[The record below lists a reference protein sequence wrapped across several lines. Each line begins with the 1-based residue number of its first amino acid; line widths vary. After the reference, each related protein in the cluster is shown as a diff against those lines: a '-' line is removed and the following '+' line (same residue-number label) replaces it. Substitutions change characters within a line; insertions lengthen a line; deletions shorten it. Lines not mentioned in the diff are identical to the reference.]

1 MRLFHPTSLLPLKT
15 PSLINPI
22 KQASSSSST
31 SRHPQTS
38 IISSLLKSC
47 SHSNHLKQTHAKILT
62 LALHHHHFSFLS
74 SLTLSY
80 ISHGLIHSAHLLFHT
95 IPSPSPYL
103 YNLMI
108 RSLANHGHLHQSL
121 GLYSSLL
128 SSTTHHPDK
137 FTFPFALKSCAA
149 LSDIHNGK
157 QIHQHSICL
166 GCENDPFVRAALVDM
181 YSKCGYID
189 SARQVFDK
197 MPQRDLVSWTCMISG
212 YAHNGCN
219 FEVLEFFHLMRSSG
233 VRPNR
238 VSLLSTLLAC
248 GRLGALCKGQC
259 IHGHAIHT
267 GFDTNVLVATSII
280 DMYAKC
286 GSLNV
291 ARLMF
296 DITDGKDLV
305 CWSAMIACYGYH
317 GLGRDAIDIFNC
329 MVRAGTKPNHA
340 TFTSLL
346 SACSH
351 SGLVN
356 EGRKCFD
363 SMVSVHDVEPKLN
376 HYACMVDLLGRAGR
390 LHEALE
396 LIERMPMKPDSSLWG
411 SLLGAC
417 RIHGDI
423 DTGEK
428 VADKIFELET
438 THSGYYVLLSNIYAA
453 KSRWKEVERVRKLM
467 VGNKVSKVQ
476 GFSLIEFGNQVHKFG
491 VDDRSHP
498 QAKEIYSYLKEL
510 AGKLKQ
516 HGYVPLIDFALHD
529 IEDETKEASLLYHS
543 EKLAIAF
550 GLINLS
556 PEAPIRVTKNL
567 RICADCHNAI
577 KITSKVV
584 SRKIVVRDMNR
595 FHHFENGYCSC
606 GDYW

>member
-1 MRLFHPTSLLPLKT
+1 M
-15 PSLINPI
+15 
-22 KQASSSSST
+22 
-31 SRHPQTS
+31 
-38 IISSLLKSC
+38 
-47 SHSNHLKQTHAKILT
+47 
-62 LALHHHHFSFLS
+62 
-74 SLTLSY
+74 
-80 ISHGLIHSAHLLFHT
+80 
-95 IPSPSPYL
+95 
-103 YNLMI
+103 
-108 RSLANHGHLHQSL
+108 
-121 GLYSSLL
+121 
-128 SSTTHHPDK
+128 
-137 FTFPFALKSCAA
+137 
-149 LSDIHNGK
+149 
-157 QIHQHSICL
+157 
-166 GCENDPFVRAALVDM
+166 RAALVDM
-181 YSKCGYID
+181 YSKCGFIV

-267 GFDTNVLVATSII
+267 GFDADVLVATSII

-286 GSLNV
+286 GSLIV

-363 SMVSVHDVEPKLN
+363 SMASVHGVEPKLN

-390 LHEALE
+390 VHEALE

-491 VDDRSHP
+491 VDDRSHL
-498 QAKEIYSYLKEL
+498 QAKEIYSYLEEL

-516 HGYVPLIDFALHD
+516 HGYVPLIDLALHD
-529 IEDETKEASLLYHS
+529 IEDETKETSLLYHS

-567 RICADCHNAI
+567 RICADCHDAI
-577 KITSKVV
+577 KIISKVV
-584 SRKIVVRDMNR
+584 SREIVVRDMNR

-606 GDYW
+606 GDFW